1 MCSVEYDED
10 IPLRLPNT
18 QLPPT
23 LSDASKQSKGMPR
36 SASAFAAVI
45 PEEPAPMMHARGR
58 APPNRAAIAR
68 RALHWSPILGRF
80 AHNDLA

>member
-23 LSDASKQSKGMPR
+23 LSDFSKQSKGMSR
-36 SASAFAAVI
+36 SASAFTAVI
-45 PEEPAPMMHARGR
+45 PEEPAPMMQTRGS
-58 APPNRAAIAR
+58 AP
-68 RALHWSPILGRF
+68 
-80 AHNDLA
+80 

>member
-23 LSDASKQSKGMPR
+23 LSEASKQSKGMPR

-58 APPNRAAIAR
+58 TLPTE
-68 RALHWSPILGRF
+68 RALPAPATEAPF
-80 AHNDLA
+80 